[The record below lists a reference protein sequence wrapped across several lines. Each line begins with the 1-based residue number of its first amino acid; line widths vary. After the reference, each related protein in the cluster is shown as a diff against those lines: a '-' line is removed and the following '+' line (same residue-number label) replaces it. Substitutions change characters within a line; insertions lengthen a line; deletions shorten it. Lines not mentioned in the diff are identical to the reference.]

1 MKKLA
6 IGCLII
12 VVICCVIG
20 AGAAYFVYLQVRTSV
35 AQMAEFAKA
44 EEIERDVRVRGA
56 YEAPANEELTQAQLD
71 RYMRVQDAIRQRI
84 GDHFADF
91 ERRYKQLTEKKHATG
106 FSDLPELLKA
116 YGEIASGWAEAKR
129 SQVAALNEVEMSLSE
144 YRWIRDQVY
153 RALGMAFVDLDFAKF
168 AEAARSGVAPSAPG
182 QLRGA
187 VEPTGPEI
195 NRKLIEPYKKQLE
208 QYLALASFG
217 L

>member
-12 VVICCVIG
+12 AVICCVIG
-20 AGAAYFVYLQVRTSV
+20 AGAAYYVYRQVRSSV
-35 AQMAEFAKA
+35 AQLAEFAKA

-56 YEAPANEELTQAQLD
+56 YAAPANEELTQAQVD
-71 RYMRVQDAIRQRI
+71 RFLRVQNAIRQRI

-91 ERRYKQLTEKKHATG
+91 ERRYKDLTEGKKAT

-116 YGEIASGWAEAKR
+116 YGAIASGWAEAKR

-144 YRWIRDQVY
+144 YRWIRDQAY

-168 AEAARSGVAPSAPG
+168 AEAARSGAAPSQPG
-182 QLRGA
+182 RVQGA
-187 VEPTGPEI
+187 VEPTGPEV
-195 NRKLIEPYKKQLE
+195 NRNLIEPYRKQFE
-208 QYLALASFG
+208 QYLALAAFG

>member
-12 VVICCVIG
+12 AVVCCVIG
-20 AGAAYFVYLQVRTSV
+20 AGAAYYVYRKVQPSLVQFK
-35 AQMAEFAKA
+35 EFAKA
-44 EEIERDVRVRGA
+44 ADIERDVRVRGA
-56 YEAPANEELTQAQLD
+56 YDAPANEELTQAQLD
-71 RYMRVQDAIRQRI
+71 RYLRVQNAIRQRI

-91 ERRYKQLTEKKHATG
+91 ERRYKDLAEKKNAS

-144 YRWIRDQVY
+144 YRWVRNQAY

-168 AEAARSGVAPSAPG
+168 AEAARSGVSPSQPG
-182 QLRGA
+182 QLQGA

-195 NRKLIEPYKKQLE
+195 NRKLIEPYRKQFE
-208 QYLALASFG
+208 QYLALAAFG

>member
-6 IGCLII
+6 IGCLGV
-12 VVICCVIG
+12 VVICCLIFG
-20 AGAAYFVYLQVRTSV
+20 GLAYYAYRQVRSSV
-35 AQMAEFAKA
+35 TQLAEFAKA
-44 EEIERDVRVRGA
+44 EEIERDVRVREA
-56 YEAPANEELTQAQLD
+56 YTAPANEELTQAQLD
-71 RYMRVQDAIRQRI
+71 RYMRVQNAIRQRI
-84 GDHFADF
+84 GERFADF
-91 ERRYKQLTEKKHATG
+91 ERRYKDLAEKKNAS
-106 FSDLPELLKA
+106 FSDLPDLLRA

-168 AEAARSGVAPSAPG
+168 AEAARSGVAPSQPG

-187 VEPTGPEI
+187 VEPAGPEI
-195 NRKLIEPYKKQLE
+195 NRKLIEPYKKELE

>member
-6 IGCLII
+6 IGCLVIAVFCCI
-12 VVICCVIG
+12 VG
-20 AGAAYFVYLQVRTSV
+20 AGIGYYVYRQVRSSV
-35 AQMAEFAKA
+35 AQLAEFAKA
-44 EEIERDVRVRGA
+44 EEIERDIRVREA
-56 YEAPANEELTQAQLD
+56 FAAPANEELTQAQLD
-71 RYMRVQDAIRQRI
+71 RYLRVQDAIRQRI
-84 GDHFADF
+84 GDHFSDF
-91 ERRYKQLTEKKHATG
+91 EKRYKELAEKKKAT

-116 YGEIASGWAEAKR
+116 YGEIASGWASAKR
-129 SQVAALNEVEMSLSE
+129 SQVEALNEVEMSLSE

-168 AEAARSGVAPSAPG
+168 AEAARSGVAPSQPG

-187 VEPTGPEI
+187 LEPSGPEI
-195 NRKLIEPYKKQLE
+195 NRKLIEPYKKQFE

>member
-12 VVICCVIG
+12 VVVCCVIG
-20 AGAAYFVYLQVRTSV
+20 GGVAYYVYRQVRSSV
-35 AQMAEFAKA
+35 AQLAEFAKA

-56 YEAPANEELTQAQLD
+56 YAAPANEELTQAQLD
-71 RYMRVQDAIRQRI
+71 RFLRVQNAIRQRI

-91 ERRYKQLTEKKHATG
+91 ERRYKELAEKKNAT

-116 YGEIASGWAEAKR
+116 YGEIASGWAAAKR
-129 SQVAALNEVEMSLSE
+129 SQVEALNEVEMSLSE
-144 YRWIRDQVY
+144 YRWIRDQAY
-153 RALGMAFVDLDFAKF
+153 RALGMTFVDLDFAKF
-168 AEAARSGVAPSAPG
+168 AESARSGVAPSQPG
-182 QLRGA
+182 KLSGA
-187 VEPTGPEI
+187 IEPSGPEI
-195 NRKLIEPYKKQLE
+195 NRKLIEPYRKQFE

>member
-12 VVICCVIG
+12 VVVCCVIG
-20 AGAAYFVYLQVRTSV
+20 AGAAYFVYRQVRSSV
-35 AQMAEFAKA
+35 VQLTEFAKA
-44 EEIERDVRVRGA
+44 EEIERGIRVREA
-56 YEAPANEELTQAQLD
+56 YAAPANEELTQAQLD
-71 RYMRVQDAIRQRI
+71 RYLRVQDAIRQRI
-84 GDHFADF
+84 GDHFTDF
-91 ERRYKQLTEKKHATG
+91 ERRYKQLAAKKEAN

-129 SQVAALNEVEMSLSE
+129 SQVEALNAVEMSLSE

-153 RALGMAFVDLDFAKF
+153 RAMGMTFVDLDFAKF
-168 AEAARSGVAPSAPG
+168 AESARRGVAPSQPG

-187 VEPTGPEI
+187 LEPTGPEI
-195 NRKLIEPYKKQLE
+195 NRKLIEPYKKQFE